1 MILTEIQQ
9 YLSEQGRVSLVQM
22 ELHFRIDADALQGML
37 DRLVRKGRVRKL
49 PIPQHCH
56 GCTEC
61 STECIQFYEWA
72 SSSPKIAVQ
81 KPDCC
86 PN

>member
-1 MILTEIQQ
+1 MILIEIQR
-9 YLSEQGRVSLVQM
+9 YLSEQGRVSLAQM
-22 ELHFRIDADALQGML
+22 ELHFRIDADALRGIIEQ
-37 DRLVRKGRVRKL
+37 LVRKGRVRKL
-49 PIPQHCH
+49 PIPEHCH

-72 SSSPKIAVQ
+72 SSSPDIALD